1 MKESEI
7 CDKFSVDTK
16 REMFSLID
24 KSLDEAVEYSA
35 AITSELTLEDVT
47 RGTILYADY
56 PKVKGI
62 GTFHTHVLPEPPSP
76 HDFLCAMTRKEDVV
90 CVGARD
96 SHGNLVGC
104 YELDR
109 DDPKYRKLGVAAKQ
123 VNDEGAVFEE
133 RVIKK
138 YGKIPERVTEFDDE
152 DYEVYLDI
160 MDRADDLDAEF
171 EKVRDDLVI
180 ASCEIRHW

>member
-1 MKESEI
+1 MKESDI
-7 CDKFSVDTK
+7 CDKIPFDTK
-16 REMFSLID
+16 RRMFSLVD
-24 KSLDEAVEYSA
+24 RSLNEGVEYSA
-35 AITSELTLEDVT
+35 AITPEWALKDLT
-47 RGTILYADY
+47 RGTVLYADY

-90 CVGARD
+90 CVGAKD
-96 SHGNLVGC
+96 LHGNLVGC

-109 DDPKYRKLGVAAKQ
+109 GNPRYRELGAAAKQ

-152 DYEVYLDI
+152 DYGVYLDI
-160 MDRADDLDAEF
+160 MDRAEDLEAEF

-180 ASCEIRHW
+180 ASCEIRN